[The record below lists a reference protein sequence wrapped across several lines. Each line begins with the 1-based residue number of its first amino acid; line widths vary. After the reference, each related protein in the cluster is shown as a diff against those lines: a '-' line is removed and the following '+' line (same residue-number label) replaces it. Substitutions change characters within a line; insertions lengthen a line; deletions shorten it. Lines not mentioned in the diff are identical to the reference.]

1 MQETDIKMLWQSY
14 NEKLEKS
21 LTVNKQNADEISKM
35 KVHSLLSSM
44 KPIKIFTLIV
54 GVVWSLPLAFIL
66 ANLFLHGYDKVS
78 PFFLYS
84 ASIQVL
90 LTIIATAVY
99 IYQLELIYKIDFS
112 TPVIYMQE
120 SLSKLKISTL
130 WAARILFLQLPVW
143 TTFYLTENTILEG
156 GLLLLMIQS
165 IVTFSFAYAGIW
177 LFFNISYK
185 NRNKK
190 WFQWIFKGKE
200 WTSLMKSI
208 ELLEQLDE
216 YKADNKF
223 SKLYW

>member
-1 MQETDIKMLWQSY
+1 MQELELKMLWKSY

-21 LTVNKQNADEISKM
+21 LTINKQNTNDITKM

-54 GVVWSLPLAFIL
+54 GIVWSLPLAFIL
-66 ANLFLHGYDKVS
+66 VNLFVHGYDKVS
-78 PFFLYS
+78 LFFLYS

-99 IYQLELIYKIDFS
+99 IYQVDLIYKVDFS
-112 TPVIYMQE
+112 TPVITMQE

-143 TTFYLTENTILEG
+143 TTFYLTENTILQG
-156 GLLLLMIQS
+156 TLFHLVIQA
-165 IVTFSFAYAGIW
+165 IVTLSFAFAGIW
-177 LFFNISYK
+177 LFANINYR

-200 WTSLMKSI
+200 WTPLLKSMD
-208 ELLEQLDE
+208 LLEQVEE
-216 YKADNKF
+216 YKKQN
-223 SKLYW
+223 

>member
-165 IVTFSFAYAGIW
+165 IVTLSFAYAGIW

-200 WTSLMKSI
+200 WTPLMKSM

-216 YKADNKF
+216 YNADNKF
-223 SKLYW
+223 SKF